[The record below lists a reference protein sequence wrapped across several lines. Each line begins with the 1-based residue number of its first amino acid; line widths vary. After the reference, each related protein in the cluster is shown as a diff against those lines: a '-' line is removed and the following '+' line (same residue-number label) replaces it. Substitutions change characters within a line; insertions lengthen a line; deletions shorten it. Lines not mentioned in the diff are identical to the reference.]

1 MSPFLI
7 IFGYLLSFVGI
18 VFGPHYF
25 HKYVNSVHD
34 AKAVGL
40 LCMLPGVFLLCLG
53 FYLR

>member
-7 IFGYLLSFVGI
+7 IFGFLLSFVGI

-25 HKYVNSVHD
+25 HKHVNSVHD